1 MTKDFI
7 IGFLLGVIIV
17 LLLTRWE
24 PDDDDTPDD
33 SARQGVPQKYPSNV
47 TELEQK
53 EA

>member
-24 PDDDDTPDD
+24 PDDDGNDDD
-33 SARQGVPQKYPSNV
+33 SARQGTPKYAENV
-47 TELEQK
+47 SSLE
-53 EA
+53 EVG